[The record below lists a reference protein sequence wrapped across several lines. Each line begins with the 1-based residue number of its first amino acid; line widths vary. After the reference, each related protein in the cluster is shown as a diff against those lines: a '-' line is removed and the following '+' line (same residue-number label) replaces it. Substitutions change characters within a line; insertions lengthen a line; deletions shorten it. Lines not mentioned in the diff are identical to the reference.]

1 MTRISTL
8 LLTLWWPQRSK
19 PVTITNVVLSP
30 ATPSTE
36 CDLVDINVVGTYPS
50 SNFAASSFS
59 LNVVGSTIELV
70 YRAASSG
77 IGSPVIT
84 PFNEPLP
91 PGGPWMRWHYQ
102 LVAARSG

>member
-8 LLTLWWPQRSK
+8 LLTLVVAATVQAQ
-19 PVTITNVVLSP
+19 TITNVVLSP
-30 ATPSTE
+30 ATPTE

-91 PGGPWMRWHYQ
+91 PGGPWI
-102 LVAARSG
+102 AG